1 MSLIENINN
10 ANRTYNSVING
21 YIIKYNNLYN
31 NNPASTTANGAQMNT
46 FVSGAQTALN
56 AYIANQAIYLKAD
69 AIVALDESTPV
80 WDTVVQSSNALV
92 FQNSDFL
99 SNYAESVTF
108 AVNNY
113 VKNTASSSASNA
125 PQLAQFNNEIA
136 AAVDTYM
143 SDNYPNQNI
152 ISDNYTKS
160 VFNEYIGAMDGLL
173 SDYVAVVVA
182 NSLAELNAYKSS
194 MAAAATAYSAAIN
207 AAIKTDFSA
216 SCTQLLA
223 ALSADL
229 LVLEITL
236 NAVYP
241 IPTQPLVRKISSEN
255 TVPVEVIT
263 DEINTSLAK
272 IDVKSDIVPLL
283 DVAEEENEEFDN
295 LDHHISEISLSA
307 LLNKIKKNTPYRNSP
322 IKKQQPQ

>member
-21 YIIKYNNLYN
+21 YTIKYNDLYN
-31 NNPASTTANGAQMNT
+31 NNPASTTANGAQMKK
-46 FVSGAQTALN
+46 FVSGAQTALD
-56 AYIANQAIYLKAD
+56 AYTGRQANHLRSEADMSSEVKLWDAVRNPSGIAVYYNY
-69 AIVALDESTPV
+69 
-80 WDTVVQSSNALV
+80 
-92 FQNSDFL
+92 DFL
-99 SNYAESVTF
+99 SNYAKSVTF

-136 AAVDTYM
+136 AAVDRYM
-143 SDNYPNQNI
+143 ADNYPNQYI
-152 ISDNYTKS
+152 IPDNYTKS
-160 VFNEYIGAMDGLL
+160 VFNEYIGTMDRLL
-173 SDYVAVVVA
+173 SDYVAVVA

-255 TVPVEVIT
+255 TVRVEVIT

>member
-21 YIIKYNNLYN
+21 YTIKYNDLYN
-31 NNPASTTANGAQMNT
+31 NNPASTTANGAQMKK
-46 FVSGAQTALN
+46 FVSGAQTALD
-56 AYIANQAIYLKAD
+56 AYTGRHANHLNLYPHPYNP
-69 AIVALDESTPV
+69 PV
-80 WDTVVQSSNALV
+80 FHIN
-92 FQNSDFL
+92 DFL
-99 SNYAESVTF
+99 SNYDKSVTF

-136 AAVDTYM
+136 AAVDRYM
-143 SDNYPNQNI
+143 ADNYPNQYI
-152 ISDNYTKS
+152 IPDNYTKS
-160 VFNEYIGAMDGLL
+160 VFNEYIGTMDRLL
-173 SDYVAVVVA
+173 SDYVAVVA

-255 TVPVEVIT
+255 TVRVEVIT